1 MHHKQAASA
10 LRFPVV
16 QKRHST
22 RTEMVHFK
30 AKAAFCRFVSARF
43 FFFLLKKG
51 RLAALFHFWHS
62 PCFIRFVLAAAITE
76 F

>member
-22 RTEMVHFK
+22 RTEMVQFK
-30 AKAAFCRFVSARF
+30 AKAAFCRFVSA
-43 FFFLLKKG
+43 
-51 RLAALFHFWHS
+51 
-62 PCFIRFVLAAAITE
+62 
-76 F
+76 